1 MVLVAVV
8 VVVIV
13 VVVVVVVVVLLRE
26 TRGYDTARSERVVG
40 RRMVVGT
47 GSLSGS
53 SGDSSN
59 WQMQAQQALSRRS
72 GLCGALRAIVPPCVS
87 SLGLGSVGCWSWFT
101 RLGGGGT
108 QRDEARRGT
117 SGRSAGGERHKARG
131 TRRNRVGSSV
141 W

>member
-1 MVLVAVV
+1 MRAEAARGWLLVA
-8 VVVIV
+8 VVIV
-13 VVVVVVVVVLLRE
+13 VVVVVVVVLRRRE
-26 TRGYDTARSERVVG
+26 ARGYDTVRSERVVG

-101 RLGGGGT
+101 RLSGGGT
-108 QRDEARRGT
+108 ARRK
-117 SGRSAGGERHKARG
+117 GRVDGALEGRG
-131 TRRNRVGSSV
+131 TRHEAQGAIG
-141 W
+141 

>member
-1 MVLVAVV
+1 MVLVA
-8 VVVIV
+8 VVIV
-13 VVVVVVVVVLLRE
+13 VVVVVVVVMLLRRE

-40 RRMVVGT
+40 WRMVVGT

-108 QRDEARRGT
+108 ARRRDEMK
-117 SGRSAGGERHKARG
+117 GRVDGALEGRG
-131 TRRNRVGSSV
+131 TRHEGQGAIG
-141 W
+141 